1 MGEMDVLYSEARAL
15 TQGLD
20 TGASRRAEEARVQHL
35 AAVSLAQ
42 LALLRRVTE
51 FVPEAVR
58 ACAARGE
65 RHAVVLQFQGPDT
78 FDGEFCYLYL
88 LKGPRGGD
96 PEITPLLVTLRD
108 ALKPFRVTHEWRD
121 GTVANTLTVAW

>member
-1 MGEMDVLYSEARAL
+1 MDVLYSEALAQ
-15 TQGLD
+15 THGAD
-20 TGASRRAEEARVQHL
+20 TGASRRAETARVEHL

-42 LALLRRVTE
+42 TALLRRITE
-51 FVPEAVR
+51 VVPDAVR

-78 FDGEFCYLYL
+78 FDGELCYLYL

-96 PEITPLLVTLRD
+96 PDITPLMVTLRD